1 MPAFP
6 TVPRTGYADRVSAG
20 EPVNWPEA
28 KRLLVAARDAI
39 ETAMKAVDAL
49 TVEAKRLDPE
59 TAGHDLADMLDTLQ
73 SLDYDANYG
82 LGELHRAWE
91 EAEARGETSYRPGA
105 DLANH
110 MARVA

>member
-1 MPAFP
+1 MPGFP
-6 TVPRTGYADRVSAG
+6 TARRTGYTDRVNAG
-20 EPVNWPEA
+20 EPVNWPEC

-39 ETAMKAVDAL
+39 EKAQQAVDAL
-49 TVEAKRLDPE
+49 TVEAKRIDPE

-91 EAEARGETSYRPGA
+91 DAEARGETAFRPGA
-105 DLANH
+105 DLAWH
-110 MARVA
+110 MGKVA